1 MRRIALLGLLAFLV
15 TGNANAGEKI
25 RVFVSILPQ
34 AGLVERIGGER
45 VKVTV
50 LVGPGESPATY
61 SPSPRQL
68 AELSKAKIFVRVG
81 VPFEEGFIDKIRET
95 YPKLK
100 IVDQRDNVR
109 LLRSECEHDHDQ
121 DHDHGETDPHI
132 WLDPKRVK
140 VQAQNIGKALV
151 EVDPENIAVY
161 NTNML
166 KLIAEL
172 EALDKKIGVL
182 MAPYRGKVLLVYHPA
197 FGYFAD
203 AYGLRQVAVEAG
215 GKEPG
220 GKQLANVIEQ
230 ARELKAK
237 VIFVQPQFSKKSA
250 RLVAEAIGGRVVAMD
265 PLARDVISNLEKM
278 ALTVAGALD

>member
-1 MRRIALLGLLAFLV
+1 MRGIALLLMLLPIA
-15 TGNANAGEKI
+15 ARAGEPT

-34 AGLVERIGGER
+34 AGVVERIGGER

-50 LVGPGESPATY
+50 LVGAGQSPATY
-61 SPSPRQL
+61 SPSPKQL
-68 AELSKAKIFVRVG
+68 AELSEAKLFVRVG
-81 VPFEEGFIDKIRET
+81 VPFEEGFINKIKET
-95 YPKLK
+95 YPSLK

-109 LLRSECEHDHDQ
+109 LLQTVHDHDHV
-121 DHDHGETDPHI
+121 HDHVHGESDPHI
-132 WLDPKRVK
+132 WLDPKRLK

-151 EVDPENIAVY
+151 EEDAGNIAEY
-161 NTNML
+161 NANLL

-182 MAPYRGKVLLVYHPA
+182 MAPYRGKVLLAYHPA

-203 AYGLRQVAVEAG
+203 SYGLRQVAVEAG

-220 GKQLANVIEQ
+220 GKQLGNVIEQ

-237 VIFVQPQFSKKSA
+237 VIFVQPQMSKKSA
-250 RLVAEAIGGRVVAMD
+250 GWVAEASGGLRLNVDMD
-265 PLARDVISNLEKM
+265 GDAQQALGYLAEQR
-278 ALTVAGALD
+278 

>member
-121 DHDHGETDPHI
+121 DHDHGESDPHI
-132 WLDPKRVK
+132 WLDPKRLK

-151 EVDPENIAVY
+151 EANPENIAEY

-197 FGYFAD
+197 YGYFAD
-203 AYGLRQVAVEAG
+203 SYGLKQVAVEAG

-220 GKQLANVIEQ
+220 GKQLATFIEQ

-250 RLVAEAIGGRVVAMD
+250 KLVAEAIGGKVVAMD
-265 PLARDVISNLEKM
+265 PLARDVFSNLEKM
-278 ALTVAGALD
+278 ALTVRGALE

>member
-1 MRRIALLGLLAFLV
+1 MLLPIVAQ
-15 TGNANAGEKI
+15 AGEPM
-25 RVFVSILPQ
+25 RVFVSIMPQ
-34 AGLVERIGGER
+34 ADLVERIGGER

-50 LVGPGESPATY
+50 LVGPGQSPATY

-68 AELSKAKIFVRVG
+68 AELSEAKLFVRVG

-100 IVDQRDNVR
+100 IIDQRDNVR
-109 LLRSECEHDHDQ
+109 LLRSECDHDH

-132 WLDPKRVK
+132 WLDPKRLK

-151 EVDPENIAVY
+151 EADAGNIAEY

-182 MAPYRGKVLLVYHPA
+182 MAPYRGKVLLVYPPA
-197 FGYFAD
+197 YGYFAD
-203 AYGLRQVAVEAG
+203 SYGLKQVAVEAG

-220 GKQLANVIEQ
+220 GRQLAGVIEQ
-230 ARELKAK
+230 AKKIKAK

-250 RLVAEAIGGRVVAMD
+250 GLVAEAIGGKVVAMD
-265 PLARDVISNLEKM
+265 PLARDVLANLEKM
-278 ALTVAGALD
+278 ARIVAGALE

>member
-1 MRRIALLGLLAFLV
+1 MRWIALLLLLLPIGAR
-15 TGNANAGEKI
+15 ADEPI

-34 AGLVERIGGER
+34 AGLVERIGGEK
-45 VKVTV
+45 VEVTV
-50 LVGPGESPATY
+50 LVGPGRSPATY
-61 SPSPRQL
+61 SPSPKQL
-68 AELSKAKIFVRVG
+68 AELSKAKLFVRVG

-95 YPKLK
+95 YPKLR

-121 DHDHGETDPHI
+121 DHDHGESDPHI
-132 WLDPKRVK
+132 WLDPKRLK

-151 EVDPENIAVY
+151 EANPENIAEY

-197 FGYFAD
+197 YGYFAD
-203 AYGLRQVAVEAG
+203 SYGLKQVAVEAG

-220 GKQLANVIEQ
+220 GKQLATFIEQ

-250 RLVAEAIGGRVVAMD
+250 KLVAEAIGGKVVAMD
-265 PLARDVISNLEKM
+265 PLARDVFSNLEKM
-278 ALTVAGALD
+278 ALTVRGALE